1 MDARAQRREQI
12 IEANLKAYNGEMPTT
27 WGDEE
32 AAEKCKMIMVEKISP
47 IIDSSAF
54 SDGPF
59 CPVFYASLA
68 AGFRADI
75 EPFLCLSR
83 PEAKLVKE
91 GGLRMGAEE
100 MRREGWKTEIL

>member
-1 MDARAQRREQI
+1 MESRINHRIQI
-12 IEANLKAYNGEMPTT
+12 IEDQVKAYNGHMPTT
-27 WGDEE
+27 WSAEE
-32 AAEKCKMIMVEKISP
+32 SAEECDRISVENISP
-47 IIDSSAF
+47 ILDSSAF